1 MDRLGLYNEALRIL
15 GERRLVSLDEDREP
29 RRLLDDAW
37 DANAHDSWLE
47 EQGWNFSLRA
57 VQIGFDP
64 DVNPEWGY
72 QYGFQQPED
81 MVRAAGI
88 YADEYMQV
96 PLRDYLDEGEYWFAE
111 SFPEIWVRYVSNGS
125 SYGGNIGR
133 WPASFAKYVAAFLA
147 REIAPRL
154 RNDVD
159 LRAVEAEFRI
169 REKHAKSKDAM
180 KAPSKPFPRGTWVG
194 SRLAGAR
201 RDGSFR

>member
-15 GERRLVSLDEDREP
+15 GERRLADLDEDREP
-29 RRLLDDAW
+29 KRLLDDAW
-37 DANAHDSWLE
+37 NSNAHNSWLE
-47 EQGWNFSLRA
+47 EQDWNFAIRA

-72 QYGFQQPED
+72 QYGFQKPED
-81 MVRAAGI
+81 LVTVSGV

-133 WPASFAKYVAAFLA
+133 WPASFSKYVAAFLA

-159 LRAVEAEFRI
+159 LRSVEAEFI
-169 REKHAKSKDAM
+169 KREKHAKSRDAM
-180 KAPSKPFPRGTWVG
+180 KSPSKPFPRGTWVG